1 MCCVWPAAAICAAA
15 EKEEETWKKWNGGGA
30 RRKGGGKSDMKRGRK
45 KKTDREHMSLMV
57 CFLKH
62 IFLSLSLGT
71 HLHSAQTQASSFF
84 FFFPLPSLS
93 LSVSS
98 PRAIGPS
105 VSRLHHIQSSHC
117 VSLNECVCLWGGG
130 WYSSLDGCVYLCIPL
145 VDSCLFTSFVAPKSL
160 SGVCLTALN
169 STAFSAMIENSSTWC
184 KNSCTVDGGN

>member
-1 MCCVWPAAAICAAA
+1 M
-15 EKEEETWKKWNGGGA
+15 EEERGEREEGSQTWKGGE
-30 RRKGGGKSDMKRGRK
+30 K

-84 FFFPLPSLS
+84 FFPPF
-93 LSVSS
+93 SVSLCVQ
-98 PRAIGPS
+98 PS
-105 VSRLHHIQSSHC
+105 GYRSICVTTSSYTKLTLC
-117 VSLNECVCLWGGG
+117 VLKWMCVFVRGG

-169 STAFSAMIENSSTWC
+169 STAFSAMTENSSTWC
-184 KNSCTVDGGN
+184 KNSCTVDGSFSRGN